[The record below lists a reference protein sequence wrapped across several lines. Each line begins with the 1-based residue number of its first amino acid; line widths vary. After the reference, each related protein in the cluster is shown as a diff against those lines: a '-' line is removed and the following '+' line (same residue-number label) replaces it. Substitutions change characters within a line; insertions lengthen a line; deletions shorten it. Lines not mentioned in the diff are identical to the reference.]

1 MRQRWLSFLLVWSSF
16 YEQLAWSPVLVLI
29 AAGLGDPAA
38 TALAASAYS
47 LANLVGNL
55 VFGLLADRVARH
67 RVAGAGLV
75 GMAGTAML
83 HLFASSPMQ
92 LIGVRFL
99 HGLAAAAVA
108 PAALA
113 GVTDAA
119 PGQRRGEAMAR
130 VGLIIAFASMVAPP
144 VTGRLARGW
153 GVAPAVMMLGA
164 CLAAVGVVALAF
176 GGERAAGGVAAA
188 GAVAV
193 GGDSGPGRASGRP
206 SAGPLASNA
215 DSRLNPTLAAVGA
228 TVAFA
233 IMFGQNV
240 LFYAM
245 PLRGTELGMSS
256 AQVGGL
262 LSAFAVG
269 ALVAFVPPLSRS
281 ADRWGRVPP
290 LLAGLGLTSLGLF
303 WLSAATGAPQIAAG
317 LAVYGL
323 GFGLAFPSVTAL
335 SGDAAG
341 QGRRGF
347 AFGLLTAAFSAGAIV
362 GPLATRAL
370 EGLLPPFT
378 VAGLVAM
385 AGAGAA
391 LAALRQPRTAAP
403 PIGPGA

>member
-16 YEQLAWSPVLVLI
+16 YEQLAWTPVLVLI
-29 AAGLGDPAA
+29 AAGLGDPAI

-55 VFGLLADRVARH
+55 VFGSLADRVARH

-92 LIGVRFL
+92 LVGVRFL

-113 GVTDAA
+113 GVTDGA
-119 PGQRRGEAMAR
+119 PGHKRGEVMAR
-130 VGLIIAFASMVAPP
+130 VGLVIAFASMMAPP
-144 VTGRLARGW
+144 VTGRMARGW
-153 GVAPAVMMLGA
+153 GVAPAVMLLGV
-164 CLAAVGVVALAF
+164 CLAVVGVVALAF
-176 GGERAAGGVAAA
+176 GGQRVA
-188 GAVAV
+188 GAAH
-193 GGDSGPGRASGRP
+193 R
-206 SAGPLASNA
+206 
-215 DSRLNPTLAAVGA
+215 LAAVGA
-228 TVAFA
+228 VGDARLNPALALVGSAVAFA

-245 PLRGTELGMSS
+245 PLRGNALGMSS

-262 LSAFAVG
+262 LSTFAVG
-269 ALVAFVPPLSRS
+269 ALVAFVPPLGRS
-281 ADRWGRVPP
+281 ADRWGRIPP
-290 LLAGLGLTSLGLF
+290 LLAGMGLTSLGLF
-303 WLSAATGAPQIAAG
+303 WLSAAAGAPQIGGA
-317 LAVYGL
+317 LAIYGL
-323 GFGLAFPSVTAL
+323 GFGLAFPAVTAL

-341 QGRRGF
+341 QGRRGL

-362 GPLATRAL
+362 GPLVTR
-370 EGLLPPFT
+370 GLDGMVSPFV

-385 AGAGAA
+385 AGGGVG
-391 LAALRQPRTAAP
+391 LGALRQPRAAAP

>member
-16 YEQLAWSPVLVLI
+16 YEQLAWTPVLVLI
-29 AAGLGDPAA
+29 AAGLGDPAI

-55 VFGLLADRVARH
+55 VFGSLADRVARH

-92 LIGVRFL
+92 LVGVRFL

-113 GVTDAA
+113 GVTDGA
-119 PGQRRGEAMAR
+119 PGHKRGEVMAR
-130 VGLIIAFASMVAPP
+130 VGLVIAFASMMAPP
-144 VTGRLARGW
+144 VTGRMARGW
-153 GVAPAVMMLGA
+153 GVVPAVMLLGV
-164 CLAAVGVVALAF
+164 CLAVVGVVALAF
-176 GGERAAGGVAAA
+176 GGQRVAEAA
-188 GAVAV
+188 
-193 GGDSGPGRASGRP
+193 RR
-206 SAGPLASNA
+206 
-215 DSRLNPTLAAVGA
+215 LAAVGA
-228 TVAFA
+228 VGDARLNPALALVGSAVAFA

-245 PLRGTELGMSS
+245 PLRGNALGMSS

-262 LSAFAVG
+262 LSTFAVG
-269 ALVAFVPPLSRS
+269 ALVAFVPPLGRS
-281 ADRWGRVPP
+281 ADRWGRILP
-290 LLAGLGLTSLGLF
+290 LLAGMGLTSFGLF
-303 WLSAATGAPQIAAG
+303 GLSAAAGAPQIGGA

-323 GFGLAFPSVTAL
+323 GFGLAFPAVTAL

-362 GPLATRAL
+362 GPLVTR
-370 EGLLPPFT
+370 GLDGMVSPFV

-385 AGAGAA
+385 AGGGVA
-391 LAALRQPRTAAP
+391 LGALRQPRAAAP

>member
-16 YEQLAWSPVLVLI
+16 YEQLAWAPVLVLL

-75 GMAGTAML
+75 GMAGTAVL
-83 HLFASSPMQ
+83 HLLASSPLQ
-92 LIGVRFL
+92 LVGVRFL

-113 GVTDAA
+113 GVTDGA
-119 PGQRRGEAMAR
+119 PGHKRGEVMAR
-130 VGLIIAFASMVAPP
+130 VGLVIAFASMMAPP

-153 GVAPAVMMLGA
+153 GVAPAVMLLGA
-164 CLAAVGVVALAF
+164 CLVGVGVVALAF
-176 GGERAAGGVAAA
+176 GGKRGATAGEPVAADA
-188 GAVAV
+188 GA
-193 GGDSGPGRASGRP
+193 
-206 SAGPLASNA
+206 
-215 DSRLNPTLAAVGA
+215 SRDGAWLNPALALVGSV
-228 TVAFA
+228 VAFA

-240 LFYAM
+240 LFYAL
-245 PLRGTELGMSS
+245 PLRGNDLGMGS

-269 ALVAFVPPLSRS
+269 ALVAFVPPLGRS
-281 ADRWGRVPP
+281 ADRWGRIPP
-290 LLAGLGLTSLGLF
+290 LLTGLGLTALGLF
-303 WLSAATGAPQIAAG
+303 WLAAAAG
-317 LAVYGL
+317 AQQMAAALAVYGL
-323 GFGLAFPSVTAL
+323 GFGLAFPAVTAL

-362 GPLATRAL
+362 GPLVTRAL
-370 EGLLPPFT
+370 DGLVSPFV
-378 VAGLVAM
+378 VAGLMAM
-385 AGAGAA
+385 AGGGVA
-391 LAALRQPRTAAP
+391 LGALRQPRAAAP
-403 PIGPGA
+403 PIGPGI

>member
-16 YEQLAWSPVLVLI
+16 YEQLAWTPVLVLI
-29 AAGLGDPAA
+29 AAGLGDPAI

-55 VFGLLADRVARH
+55 VFGSLADRVARH

-92 LIGVRFL
+92 LVGVRFL

-113 GVTDAA
+113 GVTDGA
-119 PGQRRGEAMAR
+119 PGHKRGEVMAR
-130 VGLIIAFASMVAPP
+130 VGLVIAFASMMAPP
-144 VTGRLARGW
+144 VTGRMARGW
-153 GVAPAVMMLGA
+153 GVAPAVMLLGV
-164 CLAAVGVVALAF
+164 CLAVVGVVALAF
-176 GGERAAGGVAAA
+176 GGQRVAEAA
-188 GAVAV
+188 
-193 GGDSGPGRASGRP
+193 RR
-206 SAGPLASNA
+206 
-215 DSRLNPTLAAVGA
+215 LAAVGA
-228 TVAFA
+228 VGDARLNPALALVGSAVAFA

-245 PLRGTELGMSS
+245 PLRGNALGMSS

-262 LSAFAVG
+262 LSTFAVG
-269 ALVAFVPPLSRS
+269 ALVAFVPPLGRS
-281 ADRWGRVPP
+281 ADRWGRILP
-290 LLAGLGLTSLGLF
+290 LLAGMGLTSFGLF
-303 WLSAATGAPQIAAG
+303 GLSAAAGAPQIGGA

-323 GFGLAFPSVTAL
+323 GFGLAFPAVTAL

-362 GPLATRAL
+362 GPLVTR
-370 EGLLPPFT
+370 GLDGMVSPFV

-385 AGAGAA
+385 AGGGVA
-391 LAALRQPRTAAP
+391 LGALRLPRAAAP